1 MKHFILTV
9 ILSISCIAATAQYRY
24 RVEDCWEMAKNNF
37 PSIKYF
43 NLIEKS
49 LDYSLL
55 NASENR
61 APRNVDAI
69 NSTPTGDQEKN
80 ALSLASKKN
89 ISAYN
94 ALHSTP
100 VSLESQNPLQAS
112 SPQSNLFA
120 LNNRINNLF
129 FSLILLDKKLK
140 INEMQQMQIIEL
152 SKIFTSTNDKNIN
165 NSVNIKGLN
174 TLIEKSKID
183 YDNLRA
189 IQKLYLDMLSQMI
202 GRKVDEKSILLEP
215 NTNEYQNRAS
225 VTTTFYGLIDN
236 NRYNPFTN
244 NLNLSPK
251 HTNYNSSNYKIF
263 DVAKKA
269 KIEDVPKKDEYKLDN
284 LKRTLF
290 NINTNEQIDN
300 QRTEITNICRQI
312 ESDYRM
318 IDLQKEVI
326 IVSYNKIMRGIPDIS
341 NLTQSI
347 INYIN
352 MQNDLAAHNVQLMMS
367 SNKFKFLYN

>member
-1 MKHFILTV
+1 MKHFILTI
-9 ILSISCIAATAQYRY
+9 ILTISCIAATAQYRY

-43 NLIEKS
+43 SLIEKS
-49 LDYSLL
+49 LNYSLL

-61 APRNVDAI
+61 APQNVDAV
-69 NSTPTGDQEKN
+69 NSTPTSDQEKN

-100 VSLESQNPLQAS
+100 VSLESQNSLQVS
-112 SPQSNLFA
+112 SPQSNLFV

-129 FSLILLDKKLK
+129 FSLILIDKKLK

-152 SKIFTSTNDKNIN
+152 NKIFTSTNDKKVN
-165 NSVNIKGLN
+165 NNLNIKGLN
-174 TLIEKSKID
+174 ALIEKSKID
-183 YDNLRA
+183 YDNMKA
-189 IQKLYLDMLSQMI
+189 IQKLYLDMLSQMM
-202 GRKVDEKSILLEP
+202 GRKVDEKTILLEP
-215 NTNEYQNRAS
+215 NTIQYQNKSS
-225 VTTTFYGLIDN
+225 VSTTFYGLIDN
-236 NRYNPFTN
+236 SKYNPFTN
-244 NLNLSPK
+244 NINLNPK
-251 HTNYNSSNYKIF
+251 YTNYSSSNYKIF
-263 DVAKKA
+263 DVAKKV
-269 KIEDVPKKDEYKLDN
+269 KIEESPKKSVYDLNN
-284 LKRTLF
+284 LKETLF
-290 NINTNEQIDN
+290 NINTKEQIDN
-300 QRTEITNICRQI
+300 QRTEISNIYRQI
-312 ESDYRM
+312 DNDYRM
-318 IDLQKEVI
+318 IDLQKEMI

-352 MQNDLAAHNVQLMMS
+352 LQNDMAAHNVQLMMS